1 LSSNYFLKINQFEGP
16 LDLLLHLI
24 KVNEIDVFNIDI
36 YLLTSQYLEYLRLI
50 EFDDLADAGEFLEM
64 AATLIEIKSRMLL
77 PTEKSDAEEELD
89 DDDPR
94 KPLQDRLVEYE
105 TFCKIAEYFEK
116 LPQVGVDIQTNHE
129 FQRLETVYE
138 DCEAP
143 LKGDSTSL
151 VILWEQMLRDF
162 SERKPPAIH
171 QAKMHLVSVEEK
183 IEELTEHLKTAKFSL
198 FQGFYDK
205 FQSRYEL
212 IAYILAVLEMT
223 RWKKL
228 KVYQQEILG
237 PMWIYPMEADESTL
251 PFAAALKGNHSE
263 LEEYKNIE
271 TTEA

>member
-1 LSSNYFLKINQFEGP
+1 MSSNYFLKINQFEGP

-36 YLLTSQYLEYLRLI
+36 YLLTNQYLEYLRLI

-77 PTEKSDAEEELD
+77 PTEKKDEEELFD

-105 TFCKIAEYFEK
+105 TFGKVAEYFER
-116 LPQVGVDIQTNHE
+116 LPQVGVDIQTNNE
-129 FQRLETVYE
+129 WKRLEGEYE
-138 DCEAP
+138 HVESP

-198 FQGFYDK
+198 FQGFYDRFK
-205 FQSRYEL
+205 SRYEL
-212 IAYILAVLEMT
+212 VAYILAVLEMT
-223 RWKKL
+223 RWRKL

-237 PMWIYPMEADESTL
+237 PIWIYPIDTDEKTL
-251 PFAAALKGNHSE
+251 PFAAALKGDHAE
-263 LEEYKNIE
+263 LEEYANIE
-271 TTEA
+271 TAEA